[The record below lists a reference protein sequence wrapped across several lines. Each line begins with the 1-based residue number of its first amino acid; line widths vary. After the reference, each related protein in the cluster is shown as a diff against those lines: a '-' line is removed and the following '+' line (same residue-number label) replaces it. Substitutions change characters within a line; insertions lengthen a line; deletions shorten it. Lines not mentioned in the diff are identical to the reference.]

1 MHDDAAASAGL
12 PDADLAAVESDIA
25 ALQAW
30 MAQGILT
37 SQALVLAYLRRI
49 AAYDRQGP
57 GLNAIAALHPDALA
71 QARMRDDER
80 ARGQVRGPLHGIPL
94 LVKDNYD
101 VAGLPTTAG
110 TLALADWRP
119 DRDASAVRR
128 LREAGAI
135 ILGKTTLHELAC
147 GITNIS
153 SLTGQT
159 RNPYAPERVPGGSSG
174 GTAAAV
180 AASFAAA
187 GLGSDTSGSIR
198 VPAAVNNLVGL
209 RLTRGLA
216 SRAGIVPLS
225 ATQDTAGPLARS
237 VADLALVL
245 DVIVGTDAGDPTT
258 ARASRHV
265 PPSYRDALRPGAL
278 AGLRIGVVRS
288 LFGTLPD
295 EADVSAVAHAALAA
309 MESLGA
315 HLVDVAIPRLESL
328 LAGSSLTPFE
338 FRQAL
343 ADYLAAQGHAPVGG
357 LADILAQGLHHEQL
371 DAVLRQR
378 DGLRD
383 PDGSCHQAA
392 LRARRGLRRAVLAGM
407 KRHDA
412 DMLAYPVLRR
422 RPAMAGQPQAGA
434 NSQLAAAT
442 GMPALSLP
450 AGFTRDGL
458 PVGLELLGRDYTEQ
472 HLLDCAW
479 HWEQAMQPRRA
490 PFTTP
495 PLRQG
500 RSPCP
505 RRGTLRLQTAGQ
517 GGARVRY
524 EVDLPGAV
532 LRYDAQA
539 EVAPDD
545 AVVALAL
552 HAPAPADAA
561 RGPVIAHLL
570 RGAARAQ
577 GGLALRGD
585 MVQALQGQGLVVRLY
600 TRRFPLGAAQGTLA
614 L

>member
-1 MHDDAAASAGL
+1 MHETHAPAGL
-12 PDADLAAVESDIA
+12 PDIDLIAVESDIA
-25 ALQAW
+25 ALQAL
-30 MAQGILT
+30 MAQGVLT

-57 GLNAIAALHPDALA
+57 GLNAIAALHPEALA
-71 QARMRDDER
+71 QARMRDGER
-80 ARGQVRGPLHGIPL
+80 ARGQVRGPLHGVAL
-94 LVKDNYD
+94 LVKDNFD

-110 TLALADWRP
+110 TLALASWQP
-119 DRDASAVRR
+119 GGDASAVRR

-153 SLTGQT
+153 SLSGQT

-180 AASFAAA
+180 AASFAVA

-216 SRAGIVPLS
+216 SRTGIVPLS
-225 ATQDTAGPLARS
+225 VTQDTAGPLARS

-245 DVIVGTDAGDPTT
+245 DVIVGPDASDPATT
-258 ARASRHV
+258 RAARHV
-265 PPSYRDALRPGAL
+265 PASYRDALRPNAL
-278 AGLRIGVVRS
+278 AGARIGLVRS
-288 LFGTLPD
+288 LFGSQPD
-295 EADVSAVAHAALAA
+295 ESEVSAVAYAALAA
-309 MESLGA
+309 MQGLGA
-315 HLVDVAIPRLESL
+315 ELTDVAIPRLDPL
-328 LAGSSLTPFE
+328 LGDSSLTPFE

-343 ADYLAAQGHAPVGG
+343 ADYLAAQGQAPVSG

-378 DGLRD
+378 DGMRD
-383 PDGSCHQAA
+383 PDGSRQQAA
-392 LRARRGLRRAVLAGM
+392 LRARRLLRRAVLAGM
-407 KRHDA
+407 KRHGV
-412 DMLAYPVLRR
+412 DMLAYPVLRC
-422 RPAMAGQPQAGA
+422 RPAMAGQAQAGA

-450 AGFTRDGL
+450 AGFTGDGL
-458 PVGLELLGRDYTEQ
+458 PVGLELLGRDYAEQ
-472 HLLDCAW
+472 RLLDCAW
-479 HWEQAMQPRRA
+479 HWEQAMRPRCA

-495 PLRQG
+495 PLQHG
-500 RSPCP
+500 RPPCP

-524 EVDLPGAV
+524 EIDLPAAV

-545 AVVALAL
+545 AVIALAV
-552 HAPAPADAA
+552 HAPAPADAV

-570 RGAARAQ
+570 RGVGRA
-577 GGLALRGD
+577 
-585 MVQALQGQGLVVRLY
+585 
-600 TRRFPLGAAQGTLA
+600 
-614 L
+614 